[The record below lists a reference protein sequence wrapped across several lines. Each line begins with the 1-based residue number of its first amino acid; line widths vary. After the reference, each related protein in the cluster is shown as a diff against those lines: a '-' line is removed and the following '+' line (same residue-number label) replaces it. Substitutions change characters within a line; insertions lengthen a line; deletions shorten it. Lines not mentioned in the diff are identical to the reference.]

1 MRGAMQVASSQG
13 DSDSGGFAASRKQHA
28 LMFRMIEKPGAIIG
42 HIDPFQREVPRYPF
56 LVTAVRQDHLVSLS
70 RVDVLDVLSNFEG
83 EDCNN
88 VLRVLREEHQ
98 TTVQSL
104 TDKRMQERSLDAGK
118 GAAATTSAE
127 VETSAVEEA

>member
-56 LVTAVRQDHLVSLS
+56 LVTAVRQAHLVSLS

-83 EDCNN
+83 DDCNH
-88 VLRVLREEHQ
+88 VLRVLREEHEN
-98 TTVQSL
+98 TVNSL
-104 TDKRMQERSLDAGK
+104 TDKKAKPAGAKTDAP
-118 GAAATTSAE
+118 GAAADA
-127 VETSAVEEA
+127 